1 MSKAVIG
8 YWRRSVADSERIG
21 TYDGKNATKV
31 APAEITA
38 GRLPS
43 PHFENLSEEANRSVR
58 SKSTPQR
65 KSASTEEESVRSIS
79 VLVAPLVATRM
90 KESTRLGD
98 YAVPVWIPATLM
110 EDGTL
115 QRREKTKPW
124 VPRNHLDGGG
134 DGDQEMAII
143 GSFEELETRKL
154 ELGEPGEHWSDYLKY
169 GKDLLPDS
177 WREKLKT
184 QGYAISADMSLIK
197 QDNGAGVSTPLL
209 KLYDHILEGKA
220 SIPALLEKFSSTT
233 ASTPLPPLG
242 STELFKESSRLH
254 LGHVSPYHL
263 SRSQRES
270 VLAALTL
277 EHGEVLAVN
286 GPPGTGKTT
295 LLHAFWSS
303 QWVAAAERG
312 ELSPLTVVASAN
324 NQAIANVLESLGKDI
339 AAKRWLPS
347 IKAFG
352 LFIASQSQQEKLGAG
367 TEWIGGTGFTVAG
380 DVFGK
385 YFTEDFID
393 QAREALMRKARRFFA
408 LYNRSIPQDVGE
420 AVNCLRQVLV
430 DTCQHYRAL
439 IASAETHTTLV
450 AQIEEMCPEG
460 EASAISGL
468 QHEVKEAE
476 HHAAL
481 WDRFSVSWDAHL
493 ASLPFW
499 RELLSFLS
507 PVRAVRDAADRAA
520 LATMSPDRRGL
531 EVALQDGG
539 RMAVGKKARS
549 LHDEFKSKQGE
560 AEMRLKR
567 IQETTAAI
575 ALIRKELKLKLR
587 RWNPETTTDVF
598 SEKGSLAVGDVARRR
613 LLRLAVHYWEARWLS
628 EATPMAEGAW
638 RGSAKK
644 AEKAWASLAM
654 LFPCIVTTIYTGPRA
669 FAHYGSQSEKDV
681 PLYGII
687 DTLILDEAGQ
697 ITPDT
702 VGPMMA
708 LAKRALVVGD
718 TEQLRPIP
726 GVYKAIDYDNSVAFG
741 VCADAND
748 FARHLDSGVS
758 AFSGSAMLLA
768 QRATARSVGTGA
780 PGMFLAEHRRCVDPI
795 IAICNELSYD
805 GAIIPERGT
814 GTKAGIRPEYPFP
827 HIGYAHIQGV
837 EIQTPSGSRM
847 NEIEADTIAQW
858 ISDNQE
864 TILSYYGK
872 TDIDDCVAVAT
883 PFKAQGQ
890 KIAAALR
897 LHDIYL
903 SKCSTIHSLQGA
915 EKPIVIFSS
924 VHTKAGNSGS
934 MFDRDREM
942 LNVAISRA
950 KDSFLVFGDMG
961 KFDPSGSSRSSVLA
975 RHLFASPD
983 NEIPVMVVRKK
994 LAAVASVNLNIL
1006 RSVEEHRE
1014 FLNSCFT
1021 LAKERLVIISPWIGK
1036 HGVEKDHVM
1045 ESIRECVG
1053 RGVRVDIYADRAN
1066 MQKATYQAKAAARSL
1081 VDAGASVIE
1090 VANIHQKSIYVDLAL
1105 MSEGSFNWLSA
1116 SREDDKSGG
1125 PRRMLRDIT
1134 TVLSGAGVERELTES
1149 LAFLDSQN

>member
-21 TYDGKNATKV
+21 TYDGSNATPVK
-31 APAEITA
+31 PTEITA
-38 GRLPS
+38 GRLP
-43 PHFENLSEEANRSVR
+43 PHYFENLSEEATKTTRRNLATKGKTVRVDEESARSV
-58 SKSTPQR
+58 
-65 KSASTEEESVRSIS
+65 S
-79 VLVAPLVATRM
+79 VLVAPLLATRCR
-90 KESTRLGD
+90 ESVRRVD
-98 YAVPVWIPATLM
+98 YVVPVWLPATLM

-115 QRREKTKPW
+115 YRREKAQPW
-124 VPRNHLDGGG
+124 IPRDHLDGGG
-134 DGDQEMAII
+134 DTEQERTII
-143 GSFEELETRKL
+143 GSIEALEKRKL
-154 ELGEPGEHWSDYLKY
+154 ENSEPVGEGWSDYLKY
-169 GKDLLPDS
+169 GESLLPEGWQDNLIS
-177 WREKLKT
+177 
-184 QGYAISADMSLIK
+184 QGYSLSSEMSLIK
-197 QDNGAGVSTPLL
+197 QDKGTGASKHLL
-209 KLYDHILEGKA
+209 NLYDHILEGKA
-220 SIPALLEKFSSTT
+220 SIPALLEKFSSSTT
-233 ASTPLPPLG
+233 STPHPPLG
-242 STELFKESSRLH
+242 CAELFKESSRLH

-277 EHGEVLAVN
+277 EQGEVLAVN

-295 LLHAFWSS
+295 LLHAFWAS

-312 ELSPLTVVASAN
+312 ESSPLTVVASAN
-324 NQAIANVLESLGKDI
+324 NQAIANVLESLGRDV

-347 IKAFG
+347 IRAFG
-352 LFIASQSQQEKLGAG
+352 LFIASQEQQTKLTAD
-367 TEWIGGTGFTVAG
+367 TEWISGGKGFSGSG

-385 YFTEDFID
+385 YFTKDFID
-393 QAREALMRKARRFFA
+393 QASEALMHKARRFFA
-408 LYNRSIPQDVGE
+408 LYNRSIPQNVGE
-420 AVNCLRQVLV
+420 AANSLRQVLV
-430 DTCQHYRAL
+430 ATCRHYREV
-439 IASAETHTTLV
+439 IAGVEKHNDLV
-450 AQIEEMCPEG
+450 AQIERMCPDG
-460 EASAISGL
+460 EARAVSDL
-468 QHEVKEAE
+468 QHVVKDTG

-481 WDRFSVSWDAHL
+481 WDRFRVCWDVHL
-493 ASLPFW
+493 ASLPLW
-499 RELLSFLS
+499 RELLSFLP
-507 PVRAVRDAADRAA
+507 PVRTVRDAADRAA
-520 LATMSPDRRGL
+520 LEMSPDRRGL
-531 EVALQDGG
+531 EETLRNGG
-539 RMAVGKKARS
+539 RGAVGEEARK
-549 LHDEFKSKQGE
+549 LHDEHKNRQRE
-560 AEMRLKR
+560 ADARLRR
-567 IQETTAAI
+567 IQETIAAI
-575 ALIRKELKLKLR
+575 ALSRKELRLKLR
-587 RWNPETTTDVF
+587 RWNPETQDVF
-598 SEKGSLAVGDVARRR
+598 SDNGALAVGDVARRR

-628 EATPMAEGAW
+628 EASPMTEKSPW
-638 RGSAKK
+638 RANKGK
-644 AEKAWASLAM
+644 AEKAWASLSM
-654 LFPCIVTTIYTGPRA
+654 LFPCIVTTIYMGPGTFDYYA
-669 FAHYGSQSEKDV
+669 ASTNGV
-681 PLYGII
+681 PHYGII

-726 GVYKAIDYDNSVAFG
+726 GVYKAIDFDNSVAFG

-748 FARHLDSGVS
+748 YTRHLDSGAS
-758 AFSGSAMLLA
+758 SFSGSAMLLA

-795 IAICNELSYD
+795 IAICNELSYE

-814 GTKAGIRPEYPFP
+814 GAKAGIRPEYPFP

-924 VHTKAGNSGS
+924 VHTKAGKSGC

-994 LAAVASVNLNIL
+994 LEASGSVNLNIL

-1014 FLNSCFT
+1014 FLNGCFT

-1045 ESIRECVG
+1045 ESIRGCVG

-1081 VDAGASVIE
+1081 VEAGASVIE
-1090 VANIHQKSIYVDLAL
+1090 IANIHQKSIYVDLCQ

-1125 PRRMLRDIT
+1125 PRRMLRDVT
-1134 TVLSGAGVERELTES
+1134 TVLSGAGVERELAES